1 MWAKKTYSGTKLCKF
16 YFNSL
21 FNLSIAIVSTGDIIK
36 TKEQLIRGV
45 KWDFYVEK
53 KPFPYI
59 LGKADIST
67 HIAK

>member
-36 TKEQLIRGV
+36 TKEHSLGELSEIFMYKKNLFLI
-45 KWDFYVEK
+45 Y
-53 KPFPYI
+53 
-59 LGKADIST
+59 
-67 HIAK
+67 